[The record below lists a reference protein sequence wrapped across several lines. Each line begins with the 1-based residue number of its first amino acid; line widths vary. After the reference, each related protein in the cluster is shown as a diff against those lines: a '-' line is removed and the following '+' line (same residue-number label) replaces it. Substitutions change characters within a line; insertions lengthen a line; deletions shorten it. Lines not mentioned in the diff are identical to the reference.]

1 MLLHWLNVKDN
12 IKYDPAAYSEDSSL
26 KVCFILIALTL
37 HGCNYGTPT
46 QPNLNFK
53 KQQNLVTK

>member
-37 HGCNYGTPT
+37 HGCNYGFPT

-53 KQQNLVTK
+53 KQ